1 MGISCNK
8 LITHTHT
15 HKQSQKLSKMKVQLA
30 TIASISGL
38 ALGGLQKMEEQL
50 GQWLNKTS
58 IGQRALPSSTMSTI
72 NRYGCWCYFEDDHG
86 KGKSQ
91 PVNEVDAWCKT
102 LHEGYDCAMIDA
114 EEMGA
119 TDECV
124 PWEIDYSSANQG
136 TVEEVIDDCNAKNT
150 DDACARAA
158 CIVEGKFVMDIFQA
172 FLGGL
177 QLDQSV
183 KHENGFDVMAM
194 CPTKGI
200 SGESEKSCCGVYP
213 YRHPFKT
220 FGGNRAC
227 CQSKTYDVNILT
239 CCDDGRARMTC

>member
-91 PVNEVDAWCKT
+91 PVNEVDAFCKT
-102 LHEGYDCAMIDA
+102 LHQGYDCAMIDA
-114 EEMGA
+114 EEAGSSC
-119 TDECV
+119 T
-124 PWEIDYSSANQG
+124 PWEVNYLAANQG
-136 TVEEVIDDCNAKNT
+136 EVEVLVNLCNAQNAGDDCAIN
-150 DDACARAA
+150 A
-158 CIVEGKFVMDIFQA
+158 CIVEGKF
-172 FLGGL
+172 
-177 QLDQSV
+177 
-183 KHENGFDVMAM
+183 
-194 CPTKGI
+194 
-200 SGESEKSCCGVYP
+200 
-213 YRHPFKT
+213 
-220 FGGNRAC
+220 
-227 CQSKTYDVNILT
+227 
-239 CCDDGRARMTC
+239 